1 MRMDGL
7 EQVVLTAADPEATV
21 RFYVQTL
28 GLLVSNFTDGGTVL
42 HCGGQ
47 KLVVRRAEAIPGQQG
62 TCRTAVTLSFGTQL
76 PMPIVTGHLAVRGVP
91 LAAGPSRL
99 GDGREAVSIHDPD
112 GRLVEVVCPA
122 GDA

>member
-7 EQVVLTAADPEATV
+7 EQVVLTASDPEATV

-28 GLLVSNFTDGGTVL
+28 GLLVSNFTDDGTVL

-47 KLVVRRAEAIPGQQG
+47 KLVVRHAESIPVQQATGKSAI
-62 TCRTAVTLSFGTQL
+62 TLSFCTQL

-91 LAAGPSRL
+91 LVVGPSRL
-99 GDGREAVSIHDPD
+99 GDGREAVGIHDPD
-112 GRLVEVVCPA
+112 GRLIEVVCPA
-122 GDA
+122 GEA

>member
-21 RFYVQTL
+21 RFYIQTL
-28 GLLVSNFTDGGTVL
+28 GLLVSNFTDDGTVL
-42 HCGGQ
+42 HCGDQ
-47 KLVVRRAEAIPGQQG
+47 KLVVRRAEAISIQQA
-62 TCRTAVTLSFGTQL
+62 TCKSAVTLSFCTQL

-91 LAAGPSRL
+91 LVVGPSRL
-99 GDGREAVSIHDPD
+99 GDGREAVRIHDPD

-122 GDA
+122 GDS